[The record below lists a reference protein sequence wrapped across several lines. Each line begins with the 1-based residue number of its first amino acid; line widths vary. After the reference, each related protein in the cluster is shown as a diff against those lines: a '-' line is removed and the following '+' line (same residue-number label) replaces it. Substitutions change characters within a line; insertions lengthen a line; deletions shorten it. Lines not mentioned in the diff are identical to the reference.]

1 MVNVTIYSIHGSYG
15 IYRHAAPV
23 SLSWLLSFH
32 RCLWRCRSPPSPPEH
47 QTPAKPSEIWGDQ
60 TKSHEIHQISWW
72 MKMVEHG
79 GTWWNMRSNE
89 IKWDPVD
96 PLWSPKLAVEAC
108 RSCRNGT
115 FRIFRCQWPDRHPP
129 APSHSD
135 RSWSP
140 ILHPVTPIDGQCWV
154 TKNDQSEIRC
164 VWEVHCSILQCMC
177 RNWYQLPP
185 AGSFKSA
192 S

>member
-1 MVNVTIYSIHGSYG
+1 
-15 IYRHAAPV
+15 
-23 SLSWLLSFH
+23 
-32 RCLWRCRSPPSPPEH
+32 
-47 QTPAKPSEIWGDQ
+47 
-60 TKSHEIHQISWW
+60 
-72 MKMVEHG
+72 MKFIKFHG
-79 GTWWNMRSNE
+79 GWKWWNDEMMENDGKWWKMRSNE
-89 IKWDPVD
+89 INWDPVD
-96 PLWSPKLAVEAC
+96 PLRSPKLAVEAC

-154 TKNDQSEIRC
+154 TKNDESMMKVRSG

-177 RNWYQLPP
+177 RNW
-185 AGSFKSA
+185 KI
-192 S
+192 